1 MKRGKKREI
10 FYFRLDKDIY
20 EKFNEHISSV
30 GYDKPKLIAK
40 ILENFLKNNDK

>member
-20 EKFNEHISSV
+20 EKFQDHIETV
-30 GYDKPKLIAK
+30 GYDKPKLVAK
-40 ILENFLKNNDK
+40 ILESFLKKNEK